1 MKINCYYFSS
11 QITSDVCLGSL
22 ILSFTCNFF
31 AYFKFHCDW
40 GRVIGKIKQNELDWR
55 DTVPLKDSALTA
67 VKGMQNSNKGMWKV
81 YHFSVERIPKGN
93 LFREKWYVK
102 GWRVGPRAEP
112 PGINICWVPLP
123 PPGGELK
130 QHRWRRLRKRHL
142 KSEVALLQT
151 LDRLFH
157 LVQFVKCWQFLLK
170 LNSNR
175 IQRKKKQ
182 LVALCSRPPQNE
194 IWGIFKL

>member
-1 MKINCYYFSS
+1 MKGVPFFSRRYTKGVPFS
-11 QITSDVCLGSL
+11 WKIVYKRVTGWTSDRASWYKHL
-22 ILSFTCNFF
+22 LST
-31 AYFKFHCDW
+31 
-40 GRVIGKIKQNELDWR
+40 
-55 DTVPLKDSALTA
+55 S
-67 VKGMQNSNKGMWKV
+67 
-81 YHFSVERIPKGN
+81 
-93 LFREKWYVK
+93 
-102 GWRVGPRAEP
+102 
-112 PGINICWVPLP
+112 P

-175 IQRKKKQ
+175 IQRKKINSLLCVHDLHKTRYG
-182 LVALCSRPPQNE
+182 AFSNCSRSVTVKKCTKRCDAYAETLFANLKP
-194 IWGIFKL
+194 IV